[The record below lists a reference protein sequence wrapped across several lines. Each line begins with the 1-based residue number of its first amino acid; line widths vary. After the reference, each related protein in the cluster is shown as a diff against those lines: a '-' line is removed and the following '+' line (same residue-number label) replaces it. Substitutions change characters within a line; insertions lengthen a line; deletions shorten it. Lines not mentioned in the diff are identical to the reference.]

1 MRGERL
7 AAMVVG
13 ICTALSITSCASIT
27 VDSLPQPGSSGRGGY
42 SIVIE
47 FENILNLPERAKVV
61 QGGTNVGTVTSV
73 ELEGDRIDVT
83 AQIDPAVVV
92 PSNTRAT
99 LQQSTV
105 LGDIYLALERPTPE
119 DRPAPGLVPGG
130 RIPLNQT
137 TSPPQLED
145 TIANLANFVGSGSIQ
160 RMQDTIIGVNRVTP
174 SDRQQLREL
183 VSRVAVDLSDVSNN
197 IETVD
202 RWLDGVSGTGQVMRN
217 HLPIYNYWFT
227 PAGMLGFDRATQ
239 VAEYI
244 GTVLPSIGS
253 IYSGGYWL
261 VPMLNSLAD
270 AVGAV
275 QQTKW
280 NVEDEA
286 EGWRRLFYDFYLPA
300 DRYPAIN
307 ITSIKG
313 PDGAEMINNV
323 EDVLRMLGAMP

>member
-1 MRGERL
+1 M
-7 AAMVVG
+7 AAMIVG
-13 ICTALSITSCASIT
+13 FCTAVTVTSCASIS
-27 VDSLPQPGSSGRGGY
+27 VDSLPQPGSGGRGGY
-42 SIVIE
+42 PIVIE

-61 QGGTNVGTVTSV
+61 QGGTTVGMVTSV
-73 ELEGDRIDVT
+73 ALQGDRVDVT
-83 AQIDPAVVV
+83 SQIDPAVVV
-92 PSNTRAT
+92 PSNARAT

-105 LGDIYLALERPTPE
+105 LGDIYLALEPPSS
-119 DRPAPGLVPGG
+119 DAGPAPGLVPGG
-130 RIPLNQT
+130 RIPLTQT

-145 TIANLANFVGSGSIQ
+145 TIANLANFVGSGSVQ
-160 RMQDTIIGVNRVTP
+160 RMQDSIIGVNRVTP
-174 SDRQQLREL
+174 SDRRELREL
-183 VSRVAVDLSDVSNN
+183 VSRVAVDLSDLSND
-197 IETVD
+197 IDTVD
-202 RWLDGVSGTGQVMRN
+202 HWLEGVSGTGQVMHN

-280 NVEDEA
+280 SVEDEA
-286 EGWRRLFYDFYLPA
+286 EGWRRLFTEFYLPA
-300 DRYPAIN
+300 DKYPAIN

-313 PDGAEMINNV
+313 PGGAEMIDNV

>member
-1 MRGERL
+1 MRRARV
-7 AAMVVG
+7 AAVIVG
-13 ICTALSITSCASIT
+13 ICTALTITSCASIT
-27 VDSLPQPGSSGRGGY
+27 VNSLPQPGGSGRGGY
-42 SIVIE
+42 PIVIE

-61 QGGTNVGTVTSV
+61 QGGTTIGTVTSV
-73 ELEGDRIDVT
+73 GLKGDHVDVT
-83 AQIDPAVVV
+83 AQIDPTVVV

-105 LGDIYLALERPTPE
+105 LGDIYLALERPPASE
-119 DRPAPGLVPGG
+119 GPAPGLVPGG
-130 RIPLNQT
+130 RVPLDHT

-160 RMQDTIIGVNRVTP
+160 RMQNSIIGVNRVTP
-174 SDRQQLREL
+174 ADRQQLRQL
-183 VSRVAVDLSDVSNN
+183 VSRVAVDLSDLSNN
-197 IETVD
+197 MDTVD
-202 RWLDGVSGTGQVMRN
+202 LWLQGVSGTGQVMHD

-239 VAEYI
+239 VAGYI

-275 QQTKW
+275 QHTKW
-280 NVEDEA
+280 GVEDEA
-286 EGWRRLFYDFYLPA
+286 EGWRRLFTKYFLPA
-300 DRYPAIN
+300 DKNPAIN

-323 EDVLRMLGAMP
+323 QDVLRILGAMP